1 MSPALT
7 QSIEQLLR
15 SPDNVVQSLKS
26 KDEQVG
32 AYRASLLLIVTGT
45 ACFGAVLGTSHGP
58 LQSLYSAIKLP
69 AAVLL
74 TLLLTTPAFT
84 AIAAALR
91 RPLTA
96 ANATLLVLAAAA
108 RGALVL
114 LALSPVVWLAMR
126 HGLQYHRGIM
136 TAVLCYTLA
145 DMYALRMILR
155 GVGNDWRGRFVVL
168 FFAAALIPAGAQ
180 STWMLRP
187 FVGRPSQHTLPF
199 LRNIDGSFTDSVT
212 RSLDSSVRFE

>member
-1 MSPALT
+1 MSPSLAH
-7 QSIEQLLR
+7 SIELLLR
-15 SPDNVVQSLKS
+15 SPDGLVQSLQS
-26 KDEQVG
+26 KEEQVG
-32 AYRASLLLIVTGT
+32 AYRASLLLIVAGT
-45 ACFGAVLGTSHGP
+45 ACFGAVLGTSHGL

-84 AIAAALR
+84 AITAALR
-91 RPLTA
+91 RPLSA
-96 ANATLLVLAAAA
+96 ANATVLVLAAAA
-108 RGALVL
+108 RGSLVL
-114 LALSPVVWLAMR
+114 LALSPVLWLAMS

-145 DMYALRMILR
+145 DLSALRMILR
-155 GVGNDWRGRFVVL
+155 GVGKDWRGRFVVL

-187 FVGRPSQHTLPF
+187 FMGRPSQHTLPF
-199 LRNIDGSFTDSVT
+199 LRNIDGSFADSVT
-212 RSLDSSVRFE
+212 RSFESSVRFE